1 MKEYDECWPIRFSV
15 RKIYGTGTDSDDSDN
30 DADNDSD
37 NRNDHKEP
45 SNQSVRHKRP
55 RGLVM
60 CIICTTLHKVCVAVN
75 IRNRQITAKVDSKSR
90 EESSNSTMK
99 YVCKPFWEDGGL
111 GLGLH
116 RQEAGPWQTRIK
128 LSGRNILAISTQIRM
143 NYTDRQNPH
152 HQLLY
157 DYAVLRR
164 YTPGS
169 EEELLA
175 KYVCMKG
182 ADSGWFVLFEYQ

>member
-1 MKEYDECWPIRFSV
+1 MFCFSTLTVLAIFLLNMTLLSSIHAIGSSQIPFEIIDSTHDIYQLIV
-15 RKIYGTGTDSDDSDN
+15 RPESLTIF
-30 DADNDSD
+30 
-37 NRNDHKEP
+37 
-45 SNQSVRHKRP
+45 Q
-55 RGLVM
+55 
-60 CIICTTLHKVCVAVN
+60 VCVAVN

-128 LSGRNILAISTQIRM
+128 LSGRNILAISTQVRM

-164 YTPGS
+164 YTPGT
-169 EEELLA
+169 
-175 KYVCMKG
+175 KYVCVKG